1 MSSRN
6 ERRPSSGSSSGPGSS
21 GRRPFRDGPP
31 PLRRNREDSW
41 GNRPEARSSDSRR
54 HDRQSSD
61 KRFTDRGG
69 SDRRRNDRRS
79 SFERRAFDREPKD
92 WQSND
97 WKPTDRRFSE
107 RRSRDSVPSDR
118 RSSFERRS
126 SEGSRSSRDRFPNP
140 RLSEQRSSGRRFSGR
155 PEHGPGPGDRRD
167 SWDRTDRVR
176 RPRSDERRSSNS
188 DSNRRFSQRLDDKSR
203 GEASPHAAEPVADD
217 LLWGRHATQAAL
229 EAGRPI
235 HRVWCTSELRST
247 SKFLQLLKDAK
258 SSGVLVEE
266 VSWAR
271 LGQLTGGAV
280 HQGIVLQT
288 AAAETFDLGDLVK
301 GCSALDEAPL
311 LLALDGLTDPHN
323 LGAIVRSAE
332 ALGAHGVVLP
342 QRRSAGLT
350 GSVAKVAAG
359 ALEHLPVAR
368 VVNLNRS
375 LETLKTSGYRVIG
388 LAEEGDL
395 TLEEVDLEGPLVIVT
410 GSEGQGLSMLT
421 RRHCDQ
427 LIRIPLRGVT
437 PSLNASVATALCL
450 YEVARRSWMKGLK
463 GQNPSPRITRPHLVG
478 STAAMIAASS
488 KPEDQP
494 TEQHEE
500 IKVDNG
506 VRNPLEAPLGD
517 RDCIQ
522 PSEPPMVNIELQRDP
537 SELSGTDAFEV
548 SIEL

>member
-1 MSSRN
+1 M
-6 ERRPSSGSSSGPGSS
+6 
-21 GRRPFRDGPP
+21 
-31 PLRRNREDSW
+31 
-41 GNRPEARSSDSRR
+41 
-54 HDRQSSD
+54 
-61 KRFTDRGG
+61 
-69 SDRRRNDRRS
+69 
-79 SFERRAFDREPKD
+79 
-92 WQSND
+92 
-97 WKPTDRRFSE
+97 
-107 RRSRDSVPSDR
+107 
-118 RSSFERRS
+118 
-126 SEGSRSSRDRFPNP
+126 
-140 RLSEQRSSGRRFSGR
+140 
-155 PEHGPGPGDRRD
+155 
-167 SWDRTDRVR
+167 
-176 RPRSDERRSSNS
+176 
-188 DSNRRFSQRLDDKSR
+188 DDKPR
-203 GEASPHAAEPVADD
+203 GESSPHAAEAVADD

-235 HRVWCTSELRST
+235 HRIWCTSELRSAA
-247 SKFLQLLKDAK
+247 KFLQLLRDAK

-266 VSWAR
+266 VTWAR

-288 AAAETFDLGDLVK
+288 AAAETFDLDDLVN

-375 LETLKTSGYRVIG
+375 LETLKSSGYRVIG

-395 TLEEVDLEGPLVIVT
+395 TLEEVDLDGPLVIVT

-437 PSLNASVATALCL
+437 PSLNASVATALCV
-450 YEVARRSWMKGLK
+450 YEVARRGWMKGLK
-463 GQNPSPRITRPHLVG
+463 GQNPSPRITRPKLAGPVVE
-478 STAAMIAASS
+478 TAPVV
-488 KPEDQP
+488 PELGDTKLSDQP
-494 TEQHEE
+494 S
-500 IKVDNG
+500 D
-506 VRNPLEAPLGD
+506 
-517 RDCIQ
+517 Q
-522 PSEPPMVNIELQRDP
+522 PSEKP
-537 SELSGTDAFEV
+537 SGAAYEHVSEQASEGQLVSVDLEQESEMSGTDAFAV
-548 SIEL
+548 SIDL